1 MRACAE
7 RARAVDDG
15 VVASEDIPGRFEE
28 EEREA
33 GAGGGGMRGGGW
45 LVGVGRL
52 DGGVENEW
60 VDGGLK
66 GWVDG
71 EN

>member
-45 LVGVGRL
+45 LDGWMVDWRTSGLMVG
-52 DGGVENEW
+52 
-60 VDGGLK
+60 
-66 GWVDG
+66 
-71 EN
+71 